1 MPDPSSRF
9 TLFCRVLMFNKL
21 LLLPVKGLVTILPFA
36 ITIYFL
42 VWLVSTTESL
52 LSPLIPAQY
61 YFPGLGVV
69 TVILALTVIGILI
82 NAYLFNWIILL
93 GERIFAR
100 VPVVKTLFGAV
111 QDAVELFEVKK
122 DEGTKKAVAVELDNG
137 FKLVGF
143 MTSDRVANK
152 LFPNED
158 KVAVYLPLSYQIGG
172 YTVYMDRDKVTL
184 LDIDVETAMRIAV
197 TGGNSIE
204 KESK

>member
-1 MPDPSSRF
+1 M
-9 TLFCRVLMFNKL
+9 LNKL

-42 VWLVSTTESL
+42 VWLVSSTEAL

-69 TVILALTVIGILI
+69 TVILALTAIGILI
-82 NAYLFNWIILL
+82 NAYLFNWVILL
-93 GERIFAR
+93 GERLFAR

-122 DEGTKKAVAVELDNG
+122 EKEAKKAVAVELDNG
-137 FKLVGF
+137 IKLVGF
-143 MTSDRVANK
+143 MTSEKVTNK
-152 LFPNED
+152 LFPGED

-172 YTVYMDRDKVTL
+172 YTIYLERDKITP

-204 KESK
+204 KDTK

>member
-1 MPDPSSRF
+1 M
-9 TLFCRVLMFNKL
+9 LNKL

>member
-1 MPDPSSRF
+1 MPDRF
-9 TLFCRVLMFNKL
+9 FTRITMFNKL

-42 VWLVSTTESL
+42 VWLVSSTEAL
-52 LSPLIPAQY
+52 LSPLIPARY

-69 TVILALTVIGILI
+69 TVILVLTAIGILI
-82 NAYLFNWIILL
+82 NAYLFTWIILL
-93 GERIFAR
+93 GERVFAR

-122 DEGTKKAVAVELDNG
+122 EKEAKKAVAVELDNG
-137 FKLVGF
+137 IKLVGF
-143 MTSDRVANK
+143 MTSEKVANK
-152 LFPNED
+152 LFPGED

-172 YTVYMDRDKVTL
+172 YTIYLERSRITE

-204 KESK
+204 KDAK

>member
-1 MPDPSSRF
+1 MRNPSSRF
-9 TLFCRVLMFNKL
+9 TIVCRVLMFNKL

-42 VWLVSTTESL
+42 VWLVSTTEAL

-69 TVILALTVIGILI
+69 TVILALTAVGILI

-152 LFPNED
+152 LFPSED

-172 YTVYMDRDKVTL
+172 YTVYLDRDKVTP

-204 KESK
+204 KEAK

>member
-1 MPDPSSRF
+1 
-9 TLFCRVLMFNKL
+9 MFNKL
-21 LLLPVKGLVTILPFA
+21 LLLPVKGLLTILPFA

-42 VWLVSTTESL
+42 VWLVGTTEAL
-52 LSPLIPAQY
+52 LSPLLPARY

-69 TVILALTVIGILI
+69 TVILALALVGILI

-100 VPVVKTLFGAV
+100 VPIVKTLFGAV

-122 DEGTKKAVAVELDNG
+122 ESDSRKAVAVEING
-137 FKLVGF
+137 MKLVGF
-143 MTSDRVANK
+143 MTSDKVANK
-152 LFPNED
+152 LFPDED

-172 YTVYMDRDKVTL
+172 YTVYLERDKVTL

-204 KESK
+204 KEAK

>member
-1 MPDPSSRF
+1 
-9 TLFCRVLMFNKL
+9 MFNRL

-42 VWLVSTTESL
+42 VWLITKTEAL
-52 LSPLIPAQY
+52 LSPVIPAQY

-69 TVILALTVIGILI
+69 TVILALTAIGILI
-82 NAYLFNWIILL
+82 NAYLFGWLISL
-93 GERIFAR
+93 GERLFAR

-122 DEGTKKAVAVELDNG
+122 DEDSKKAVAVDMGNG
-137 FKLVGF
+137 IKLIGF
-143 MTSDRVANK
+143 MTSEKVANK

-158 KVAVYLPLSYQIGG
+158 KVAVYLPMSYQIGG
-172 YTVYMDRDKVTL
+172 YTLYLERDKISP

-204 KESK
+204 KEAK